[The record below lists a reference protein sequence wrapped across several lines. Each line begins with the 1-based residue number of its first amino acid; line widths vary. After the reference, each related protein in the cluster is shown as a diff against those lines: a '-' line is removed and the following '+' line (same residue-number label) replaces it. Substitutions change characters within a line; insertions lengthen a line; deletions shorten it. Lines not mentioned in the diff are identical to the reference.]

1 MLYPSNLAL
10 ALLTK
15 LRSQTTNEKDK
26 LRLLGEANAWLEKSL
41 NILDEFV
48 DYFVIVESKFT
59 HKGDPRELKFNH
71 KKFEKFKDKIIYIVD
86 EETYPQTDEI
96 NTEDSEG
103 EKSRKA
109 IFNAAYREN
118 GQRNLITKGLKKAN
132 DEDIIMVSDVDEI
145 PKLSELNF
153 KNINEKIILF
163 KQDMFYYKFNLWL
176 PNLIWTGTKACKKKN
191 LVNPQWLRNIK
202 DRKYSFF
209 RIDTFF
215 SKTKYTSIKV
225 INDGGWHFSNI
236 KTPKEIEFK
245 LRSYLHHKDFD
256 LSPLSVEQINE
267 IIKNKQAIYDLKV
280 DKTVNKIGNG
290 SILEKFEFNKLPEY
304 IVTNKDK
311 FLDWID

>member
-1 MLYPSNLAL
+1 MKIYDCFMYFDEEVVLYV
-10 ALLTK
+10 
-15 LRSQTTNEKDK
+15 
-26 LRLLGEANAWLEKSL
+26 RLNTL
-41 NILDEFV
+41 NEFV
-48 DYFVIVESKFT
+48 DYFVIVESIYT
-59 HKGDPRELKFNH
+59 HKGDLRELKFNH

-96 NTEDSEG
+96 NTEDSED

-118 GQRNLITKGLKKAN
+118 GQRNLITRGLKKAN

-245 LRSYLHHKDFD
+245 LRSYLHHREFD
-256 LSPLSVEQINE
+256 LNPLSVAQIDE
-267 IIKNKQAIYDLKV
+267 IIRNKQAIYDLKV

-290 SILEKFEFNKLPEY
+290 SILKNFDLNKLPEY
-304 IVTNKDK
+304 IVTNKNK